1 MTTKPEIGDIIKIV
15 FAGSSGENEEIIG
28 RLEGYQHDKMA
39 GVYVKLKG
47 EKYPIYSESI
57 INWEIILKK
66 PQNKFL
72 KILKKIYLL
81 TNIITNIIINKIT
94 NI

>member
-15 FAGSSGENEEIIG
+15 FAGSSGEKQQIIG
-28 RLEGYQHDKMA
+28 RLEGYQYDVMA
-39 GVYVKLKG
+39 GEYVKLKG

-57 INWEIILKK
+57 INWEIIRKK

-72 KILKKIYLL
+72 KILKKLL
-81 TNIITNIIINKIT
+81 TNKN
-94 NI
+94 

>member
-15 FAGSSGENEEIIG
+15 FAGSSGEEKEIIG
-28 RLEGYQHDKMA
+28 RLKGYQRDMM
-39 GVYVKLKG
+39 GEVYVKLKG
-47 EKYPIYSESI
+47 EKHAIFSESI
-57 INWEIILKK
+57 INWKIIRKK

>member
-1 MTTKPEIGDIIKIV
+1 MTTKPQIGDIIKIIY
-15 FAGSSGENEEIIG
+15 AGSSGEDEEIIG
-28 RLEGYQHDKMA
+28 TLEGYQRDKMA

-72 KILKKIYLL
+72 KILKKIF
-81 TNIITNIIINKIT
+81 TNKK
-94 NI
+94 

>member
-15 FAGSSGENEEIIG
+15 FAGSSGEEKEIIG
-28 RLEGYQHDKMA
+28 RLQGYQHDMMA

-47 EKYPIYSESI
+47 EKNAVFSESI
-57 INWEIILKK
+57 INWEIIIKK

-72 KILKKIYLL
+72 KILKKIL
-81 TNIITNIIINKIT
+81 NNKK
-94 NI
+94 

>member
-15 FAGSSGENEEIIG
+15 FAGSSGEDEKIIG
-28 RLEGYQHDKMA
+28 RLQGYQYDRMA

-57 INWEIILKK
+57 KDWEIIRKK

-72 KILKKIYLL
+72 KILKKIF
-81 TNIITNIIINKIT
+81 TN
-94 NI
+94 

>member
-15 FAGSSGENEEIIG
+15 FAGSSGQDEEIIG
-28 RLEGYQHDKMA
+28 RLEGYQYDRM
-39 GVYVKLKG
+39 GEVWVKLKG

-57 INWEIILKK
+57 INWEIIRKK

-72 KILKKIYLL
+72 KILKKIL
-81 TNIITNIIINKIT
+81 NNKK
-94 NI
+94 